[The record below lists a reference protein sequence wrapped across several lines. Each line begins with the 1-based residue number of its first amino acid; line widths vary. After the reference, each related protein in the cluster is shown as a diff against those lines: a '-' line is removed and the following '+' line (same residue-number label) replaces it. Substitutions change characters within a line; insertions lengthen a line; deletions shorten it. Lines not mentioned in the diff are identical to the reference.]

1 VFIYSPI
8 PKAADALLRK
18 GTGSGQRSGAYFNAV
33 RLPDVRFG
41 YRSSASANFTVAR
54 LQRQD

>member
-41 YRSSASANFTVAR
+41 YRSSASANFSNRHA
-54 LQRQD
+54 L